1 MKKCLIGSLLAFS
14 CFTSQAT
21 IVEMQTSHGV
31 IELNLF
37 DQQVPNTVANFLS
50 YIEDDAY
57 NQTVIHRS
65 VSDFVI
71 QGGGFTFTDE
81 LVPITTKPAVV
92 NEPVLSNVKGTIAM
106 AKLAN
111 DENSAT
117 SQWFFNMVDNS
128 EALDTQN
135 GGFTVF
141 GQITAQ
147 SQATLDNIAGLVH
160 CGDIPLVDIITSEQC
175 SSSDVALSSANFVTI
190 NSVVVLDDDPLSS
203 ANLNPTAN
211 TLISQDDSSA
221 EAGSSSSSGGSMG
234 VGFCLIALL
243 GVSKRLKRAKY

>member
-37 DQQVPNTVANFLS
+37 DQQAPNTVANFLS

-117 SQWFFNMVDNS
+117 SQWFFNVVDNS

-160 CGDIPLVDIITSEQC
+160 CGDIPLVDITSEQC

-243 GVSKRLKRAKY
+243 GVGKRLKRAKY

>member
-37 DQQVPNTVANFLS
+37 DQQAPNTVANFLS

-81 LVPITTKPAVV
+81 LVPVTTKPAVV

-160 CGDIPLVDIITSEQC
+160 CGDTPLVDITSEQC

-243 GVSKRLKRAKY
+243 GVGKRLKRAKY

>member
-37 DQQVPNTVANFLS
+37 DQQAPNTVANFLS

-81 LVPITTKPAVV
+81 LVPVTTKPAVV

-160 CGDIPLVDIITSEQC
+160 CGDIPLVDITSEQC

-203 ANLNPTAN
+203 ANLNPIAN

-243 GVSKRLKRAKY
+243 GVGKRLKRAKY

>member
-37 DQQVPNTVANFLS
+37 DQQAPNTVANFLS

-81 LVPITTKPAVV
+81 LVPITTKPTVV

-147 SQATLDNIAGLVH
+147 GQATLDNIAGLVH
-160 CGDIPLVDIITSEQC
+160 CGDIPLVDITSEQC

-243 GVSKRLKRAKY
+243 GVGKRLKRAKY

>member
-37 DQQVPNTVANFLS
+37 DQQAPNTVANFLS

-81 LVPITTKPAVV
+81 LVPITTKPTVV

-147 SQATLDNIAGLVH
+147 SQATLDSIAGLVH
-160 CGDIPLVDIITSEQC
+160 CGDIPLVDITSEQC

-243 GVSKRLKRAKY
+243 GVGKRLKRAKY

>member
-160 CGDIPLVDIITSEQC
+160 CGDIPLVDITSEQC

-203 ANLNPTAN
+203 ANLNPAAN

-243 GVSKRLKRAKY
+243 GVGKCLKRAKY

>member
-37 DQQVPNTVANFLS
+37 DQQAPNTVANFLS
-50 YIEDDAY
+50 YIEGDAY

-81 LVPITTKPAVV
+81 LVPIATKPAVV

-160 CGDIPLVDIITSEQC
+160 CGDIPLVDITSEQC

-203 ANLNPTAN
+203 ANLNPIAN

-243 GVSKRLKRAKY
+243 GVGKRLKRAKY

>member
-37 DQQVPNTVANFLS
+37 DQQAPNTVANFLS

-160 CGDIPLVDIITSEQC
+160 CGDIPLVDITSEQC

-221 EAGSSSSSGGSMG
+221 EAGSSSSSGGSIG

-243 GVSKRLKRAKY
+243 GVGKRLKRAKY

>member
-37 DQQVPNTVANFLS
+37 DQQAPNTVANFLS

-81 LVPITTKPAVV
+81 LVPIATKPAVV

-160 CGDIPLVDIITSEQC
+160 CGDIPLVDITSEQC
-175 SSSDVALSSANFVTI
+175 SSSDVALSSTNFVTI

-243 GVSKRLKRAKY
+243 GVGKRLKRAKY

>member
-81 LVPITTKPAVV
+81 LVPITTKPTVV

-128 EALDTQN
+128 EALDPQN

-160 CGDIPLVDIITSEQC
+160 CGDIPLVDITSEQC

-243 GVSKRLKRAKY
+243 GVGKRLKRAKY

>member
-37 DQQVPNTVANFLS
+37 DQQAPNTVANFLS

-81 LVPITTKPAVV
+81 LVPITTKSAVV
-92 NEPVLSNVKGTIAM
+92 NEPVISNVKGTIAM

-160 CGDIPLVDIITSEQC
+160 CGDIPLVDITSEQC

-243 GVSKRLKRAKY
+243 GVGKRLKRAKY

>member
-37 DQQVPNTVANFLS
+37 DQQAPNTVANFLS

-117 SQWFFNMVDNS
+117 SQWFFNVVDNS

-160 CGDIPLVDIITSEQC
+160 CGDIPLVDITSEQC

-221 EAGSSSSSGGSMG
+221 EAGSSNSSGGSMG
-234 VGFCLIALL
+234 IGFCLIALL
-243 GVSKRLKRAKY
+243 GVGKRLKRAKY

>member
-37 DQQVPNTVANFLS
+37 DQQAPNTVANFLS
-50 YIEDDAY
+50 YIEDAAY

-160 CGDIPLVDIITSEQC
+160 CGDIPLVDITSEQC

-243 GVSKRLKRAKY
+243 GVGKRLKRAKY

>member
-37 DQQVPNTVANFLS
+37 DQQAPNTVANFLS

-65 VSDFVI
+65 VSDFII

-81 LVPITTKPAVV
+81 LVPITTKPTVV

-160 CGDIPLVDIITSEQC
+160 CGDIPLVDITSEQC

-203 ANLNPTAN
+203 ANLDPTAN

-234 VGFCLIALL
+234 GGFCLIALL
-243 GVSKRLKRAKY
+243 GVGKRLKRAKY

>member
-37 DQQVPNTVANFLS
+37 DQQAPNTVANFLS

-81 LVPITTKPAVV
+81 LVPITTKPTVV

-141 GQITAQ
+141 GQITTQ

-160 CGDIPLVDIITSEQC
+160 CGDIPLVDITSEQC

-243 GVSKRLKRAKY
+243 GVGKRLKRAKY

>member
-37 DQQVPNTVANFLS
+37 DQQAPNTVANFLS

-81 LVPITTKPAVV
+81 LVPITTKPTVV

-147 SQATLDNIAGLVH
+147 RQATLDNIAGLVH
-160 CGDIPLVDIITSEQC
+160 CGDIPLVDITSEQC

-243 GVSKRLKRAKY
+243 GVGKRLKRAKY

>member
-81 LVPITTKPAVV
+81 LVPITTKPTVV

-160 CGDIPLVDIITSEQC
+160 CGDIPLVDITSEQC

-243 GVSKRLKRAKY
+243 GVGKRLKRAKY

>member
-37 DQQVPNTVANFLS
+37 DQQAPNTVANFLS

-147 SQATLDNIAGLVH
+147 SQATLDNIAGLEH
-160 CGDIPLVDIITSEQC
+160 CGDIPLVDITSEQC

-243 GVSKRLKRAKY
+243 GVGKRLKRAKY

>member
-37 DQQVPNTVANFLS
+37 DQQAPNTVANFLS

-117 SQWFFNMVDNS
+117 SQWFFNVVDNS

-160 CGDIPLVDIITSEQC
+160 CGDIPLVDITSEQC

-211 TLISQDDSSA
+211 TLISQDDSSV

-243 GVSKRLKRAKY
+243 GVGKRLKRAKY

>member
-31 IELNLF
+31 IEINLF
-37 DQQVPNTVANFLS
+37 DQQAPNTVANFLS

-147 SQATLDNIAGLVH
+147 SQVTLDNITGLVH
-160 CGDIPLVDIITSEQC
+160 CGDIPLVDITSEQC

-203 ANLNPTAN
+203 AGLNPTAN
-211 TLISQDDSSA
+211 TLISQEDSPS

-243 GVSKRLKRAKY
+243 GVGKRLNRAKY

>member
-37 DQQVPNTVANFLS
+37 DQQAPNTVANFLS

-160 CGDIPLVDIITSEQC
+160 CGDIPLVDITSEQC

-234 VGFCLIALL
+234 IGFCLIALL
-243 GVSKRLKRAKY
+243 GVGKRLKRAKY

>member
-37 DQQVPNTVANFLS
+37 DQQAPNTVANFLS

-65 VSDFVI
+65 VSDFII

-81 LVPITTKPAVV
+81 LVPITTKPTVV

-160 CGDIPLVDIITSEQC
+160 CGDIPLVDITSEQC

-234 VGFCLIALL
+234 GGFCLIALL
-243 GVSKRLKRAKY
+243 GVGKRLKRAKY

>member
-37 DQQVPNTVANFLS
+37 DQQAPNTVANFLS

-117 SQWFFNMVDNS
+117 SQWFFNVVDNS

-160 CGDIPLVDIITSEQC
+160 CGDIPLVDITSEQC

-234 VGFCLIALL
+234 IGFCLIALL
-243 GVSKRLKRAKY
+243 GVGKRLKRAKY

>member
-37 DQQVPNTVANFLS
+37 DQQAPNTVANFLS

-81 LVPITTKPAVV
+81 LVPITTKPDVV

-160 CGDIPLVDIITSEQC
+160 CGDIPLVDITSEQC

-243 GVSKRLKRAKY
+243 GVGKRLKRAKY

>member
-37 DQQVPNTVANFLS
+37 DQQAPNTVANFLS

-128 EALDTQN
+128 EALDAQN

-160 CGDIPLVDIITSEQC
+160 CGDIPLVDITSEQC

-243 GVSKRLKRAKY
+243 GVGKRLKRAKY

>member
-37 DQQVPNTVANFLS
+37 DQQAPNTVANFLS

-81 LVPITTKPAVV
+81 LVPITTKPDVV

-160 CGDIPLVDIITSEQC
+160 CGDIPLVDITSEQC

-234 VGFCLIALL
+234 VSFCLIALL
-243 GVSKRLKRAKY
+243 GVGKRLKRAKY

>member
-1 MKKCLIGSLLAFS
+1 
-14 CFTSQAT
+14 
-21 IVEMQTSHGV
+21 V

-37 DQQVPNTVANFLS
+37 DQHAPNTVANFLS

-81 LVPITTKPAVV
+81 LVPITTKPTVV

-117 SQWFFNMVDNS
+117 SQWFFNVVDNS

-160 CGDIPLVDIITSEQC
+160 CGDIPLVDITSEQC

-243 GVSKRLKRAKY
+243 GVGKRLKRAKY

>member
-37 DQQVPNTVANFLS
+37 DQQAPNTVANFLS

-81 LVPITTKPAVV
+81 LVPITTKPTVV

-160 CGDIPLVDIITSEQC
+160 CGDIPLVDITSEQC

-211 TLISQDDSSA
+211 TLISQDDSSS

-243 GVSKRLKRAKY
+243 GVGKRLKRAKY

>member
-37 DQQVPNTVANFLS
+37 DQQAPNTVANFLS

-81 LVPITTKPAVV
+81 LVPIATKPAVV

-160 CGDIPLVDIITSEQC
+160 CGDIPLVDITSEQC

-243 GVSKRLKRAKY
+243 GVGKRLKRAKY

>member
-37 DQQVPNTVANFLS
+37 DQQAPNTVANFLS

-81 LVPITTKPAVV
+81 LVPITTKPTVV

-147 SQATLDNIAGLVH
+147 SQATLDSIAGLVH
-160 CGDIPLVDIITSEQC
+160 CGDIPLVDITSEQC

-234 VGFCLIALL
+234 VGFCLIGLL
-243 GVSKRLKRAKY
+243 GVGKRLKRAKY

>member
-37 DQQVPNTVANFLS
+37 DQQAPNTVANFLS

-81 LVPITTKPAVV
+81 LVPITTKPTVV

-147 SQATLDNIAGLVH
+147 GQATLDNIAGLLH
-160 CGDIPLVDIITSEQC
+160 CGDIPLVDITSEQC

-243 GVSKRLKRAKY
+243 GVGKRLKRAKY

>member
-37 DQQVPNTVANFLS
+37 DQQAPNTVANFLS

-71 QGGGFTFTDE
+71 QGGGFIFTDE

-160 CGDIPLVDIITSEQC
+160 CGDIPLVDITSEQC
-175 SSSDVALSSANFVTI
+175 SSSDVALSSANFVAI

-221 EAGSSSSSGGSMG
+221 EAGSTSSSGGSMG

-243 GVSKRLKRAKY
+243 GVGKRLKRAKY

>member
-37 DQQVPNTVANFLS
+37 DQQAPNTVANFLS

-81 LVPITTKPAVV
+81 LVPVTTKPAVV

-160 CGDIPLVDIITSEQC
+160 CGDIPLVDITSEQC

-243 GVSKRLKRAKY
+243 GVGKRLKRAKY

>member
-37 DQQVPNTVANFLS
+37 DQQAPNTVANFLS

-81 LVPITTKPAVV
+81 LVPITTKPTVV

-141 GQITAQ
+141 GQITEQ
-147 SQATLDNIAGLVH
+147 SQATLDSIAGLVH
-160 CGDIPLVDIITSEQC
+160 CGDIPLVDITSEQC

-243 GVSKRLKRAKY
+243 GVGKRLKRAKY

>member
-37 DQQVPNTVANFLS
+37 DQQAPNTVANFLS

-160 CGDIPLVDIITSEQC
+160 CGDIPLVDITSEQC

-243 GVSKRLKRAKY
+243 GVGKRLKRTKY